1 MSNRKPS
8 KRQRIKEKRKR
19 QARMQRLGLIG
30 GVTVVA
36 VLIAVMLISSI
47 WQPPDEIVTVE
58 PISRPTAAGTAMG
71 NPNAPVIM
79 DVFEDFQCPACTFYT
94 EEVERRI
101 AETYAASGQVYYVF
115 HHYPF
120 LDSNSTEKESQQA
133 ANASMCANEQ
143 GLFWEYHDLLFT
155 NWNGENA
162 GAFRDERLMLFAE
175 TLELDMDSFT
185 TCFEENRYQA
195 EIQAD
200 YEMGV
205 GMGASGTPSVFVNGQ
220 QVTPGYVP
228 RFEDV
233 QQAVEEAL
241 INLGQ

>member
-1 MSNRKPS
+1 MSTKKVS
-8 KRQRIKEKRKR
+8 KRQRIREKRKR
-19 QARMQRLGLIG
+19 QAHMRRLGLIG
-30 GVTVVA
+30 GVAIVA
-36 VLIAVMLISSI
+36 VLVAAVLIFSL
-47 WQPPDEIVTVE
+47 WQPPDKIATVE

-71 NPNAPVIM
+71 DPNAPVIM
-79 DVFEDFQCPACTFYT
+79 DVFEDFQCPACVHYT
-94 EEVERRI
+94 EEVEKRV
-101 AETYAASGQVYYVF
+101 AETYVGSGQVYYVF

-120 LDSNSTEKESQQA
+120 LDRNSTEKESQQA

-143 GLFWEYHDLLFT
+143 GLFWEYHDLLFA

-162 GAFRDERLMLFAE
+162 GAFRDERLMTFAE
-175 TLELDMDSFT
+175 TLDLDMDFFT

-205 GMGASGTPSVFVNGQ
+205 EMDASGTPSVFVNGQ

-233 QQAVEEAL
+233 QQAVEAAL
-241 INLGQ
+241 ISSGQ